1 MNCRLL
7 LSAILI
13 VNSQNQADNSVVG
26 GVGIIL
32 VQAKSSLWMPSLS
45 HQRQRRASLSSM
57 AAASASLKNHP
68 LLSTPTGTFDSADVD
83 AFFCWRGGSSDDGD
97 VSSSKRRRRQKKK
110 KTEGES
116 IDIADTINANLLLEN
131 GEEAEGEEDPIAD
144 IPATTEETAEVEE
157 TKRKV
162 RKRRRKLSRMFG
174 NNADVKESNVDG
186 KDGAVS
192 RAEMGE
198 GESYTVISQQRQ
210 TISRGK
216 PTHSS

>member
-1 MNCRLL
+1 
-7 LSAILI
+7 
-13 VNSQNQADNSVVG
+13 
-26 GVGIIL
+26 
-32 VQAKSSLWMPSLS
+32 
-45 HQRQRRASLSSM
+45 M

-83 AFFCWRGGSSDDGD
+83 ALFRWRGGNSDDGD
-97 VSSSKRRRRQKKK
+97 ASSSKRRRRRKKK

-116 IDIADTINANLLLEN
+116 IDIADTINANLSLEN
-131 GEEAEGEEDPIAD
+131 DEEAEGKEDPIAD

-198 GESYTVISQQRQ
+198 GEKLQCDKPATPDDIQ
-210 TISRGK
+210 GE